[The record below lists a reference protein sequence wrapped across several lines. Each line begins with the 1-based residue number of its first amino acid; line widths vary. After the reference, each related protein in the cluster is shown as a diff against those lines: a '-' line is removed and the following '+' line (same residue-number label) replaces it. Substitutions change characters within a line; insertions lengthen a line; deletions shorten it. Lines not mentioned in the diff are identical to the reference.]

1 MDSIGYLLL
10 GVIAAASLTQAVLL
24 TVMLVAALRA
34 ARTTRER
41 LERLE
46 QELRPQLAR
55 LGQVADGIAVISE
68 RAQRQF
74 ADVESAIGDATD
86 RVRRTGEV
94 VERVVRR
101 PAGLVA
107 AAVVFSV
114 AKRMLGRRE
123 AGA

>member
-1 MDSIGYLLL
+1 MDSIGHLLL
-10 GVIAAASLTQAVLL
+10 GTIAAASLVQAIALVVLL
-24 TVMLVAALRA
+24 VAG
-34 ARTTRER
+34 ARLARSTRTR
-41 LERLE
+41 LDRLE
-46 QELRPQLAR
+46 QELRPQLIR
-55 LGQVADGIAVISE
+55 LGQVADGLAVMSD

-94 VERVVRR
+94 MERVVRR

-114 AKRMLGRRE
+114 AKRLLGRRE
-123 AGA
+123 TGA

>member
-1 MDSIGYLLL
+1 MDSIGHLLL
-10 GVIAAASLTQAVLL
+10 GVIAAASLVQAIV
-24 TVMLVAALRA
+24 LVALLVAG
-34 ARTTRER
+34 ARLARSTRER
-41 LERLE
+41 IDKLE
-46 QELRPQLAR
+46 QELRPQFAR
-55 LGQVADGIAVISE
+55 LGQVADGIAVMSD

-94 VERVVRR
+94 MERVVRR

-114 AKRMLGRRE
+114 AKRLLGRRQT
-123 AGA
+123 GA